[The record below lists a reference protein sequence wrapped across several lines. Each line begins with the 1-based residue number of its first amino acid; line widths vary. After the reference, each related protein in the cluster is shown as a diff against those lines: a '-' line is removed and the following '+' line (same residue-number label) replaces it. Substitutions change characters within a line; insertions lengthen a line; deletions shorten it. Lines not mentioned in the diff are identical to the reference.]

1 MTKIRGDISNFMRVE
16 NLEKIPMHFSYAH
29 AKQQQRRQGVNQRI
43 EQLFLNLLQKA
54 TGIYFWYLKL

>member
-1 MTKIRGDISNFMRVE
+1 MRVE